1 MPVVALVGA
10 AASVAAGVTAIGA
23 ATTIGATFMAG
34 LQIAGGVLGGLGALT
49 GNKKLMKIGAVA
61 GVVGGIGSAFSGALF
76 GDSGAS
82 AAGASSFASGGLGS
96 ATEGLGSA
104 SYGSLSAVD
113 PAGSALTGGMLSQSA
128 TSLAPTLGSVVDKVA
143 YNPTAIGGTK
153 TGNGLVDMISN
164 APSKIE
170 NFMTRNPGITK
181 TIGGAFK
188 GLLDS
193 YSQQQVLSERARE
206 EQKLLDERRRKGND
220 SVMNQQP
227 LMRTI

>member
-61 GVVGGIGSAFSGALF
+61 GIVGGIGSAFSGTLF

-82 AAGASSFASGGLGS
+82 AAGASSMADGMINNPS
-96 ATEGLGSA
+96 AYVGSA
-104 SYGSLSAVD
+104 SQSINNPSAYVGSIDGGAVSSSAK
-113 PAGSALTGGMLSQSA
+113 ALTPTTSSVIDTGASNASVVGGPKTGGGML
-128 TSLAPTLGSVVDKVA
+128 D
-143 YNPTAIGGTK
+143 
-153 TGNGLVDMISN
+153 LVKN

-170 NFMTRNPGITK
+170 NFMTQNPALTK
-181 TIGGAFK
+181 TAGGAFK

-193 YSQQQVLSERARE
+193 YSQQQALSERARE
-206 EQKLLDERRRKGND
+206 EQKLLDERRRKAND